1 MTTKRLLAAA
11 LVLATSGA
19 ANGAGA
25 QAQQG
30 VTDNEIVVGTHI
42 DLSGP
47 VAPAMPALRNGTQM
61 RFDEANEKGG
71 VHGRKIRFIV
81 EDNAYQPAQAVR
93 AMQKLARSDNV
104 FAVINPFGT
113 GTNLAAVKTAVDAKV
128 LYLAPWGASA
138 VMHATAKS
146 PLVFTTIP
154 NYDHA
159 TAVALSWAIKN
170 LGAKKVAA
178 IYQGDAFGELLLKG
192 YKEALAAQGLT
203 SVGEA
208 SYKPGD
214 LDFSSQVARVRNAGA
229 DLVMLATVT
238 RETVGVMNEIRKIGW
253 KDVKVLASVP
263 GTTNIVGRLGKDAT
277 EGLYGTANWRFHYAD
292 SAPAPVKAWIDSYKK
307 RFNAEPDEN
316 AMMAYTYADWF
327 VKGLDAAGR
336 DLTTEKLAAALARTP
351 HEDVFGNPKA
361 NFKNNHID
369 PETVQIMQV
378 KNGRWTPIS
387 PDLTA
392 ITKCR

>member
-1 MTTKRLLAAA
+1 MKTIRLSMAAAA
-11 LVLATSGA
+11 LAALAGGA
-19 ANGAGA
+19 IA
-25 QAQQG
+25 QTQG
-30 VTDNEIVVGTHI
+30 VTDTDIVLGTHI

-104 FAVINPFGT
+104 FAVINAFGT

-128 LYLAPWGASA
+128 LYVAPWGASA
-138 VMHATAKS
+138 VLQATAKS

-159 TAVALSWAIKN
+159 TAVALSWAVKN

-192 YKEALAAQGLT
+192 YKEALAVHGLA

-229 DLVMLATVT
+229 DLVVLATIT

-263 GTTNIVGRLGKDAT
+263 GTTNIVLRLGKDAT

-292 SAPAPVKAWIDSYKK
+292 SAPAPVKAWIESYKK
-307 RFNAEPDEN
+307 RFNADPDEN

-327 VKGLDAAGR
+327 VKALEATGR
-336 DLTTEKLAAALARTP
+336 DLTTEKFAAALAKVS
-351 HEDVFGNPKA
+351 HEDAFGNPKA
-361 NFKNNHID
+361 SFKDNHIA

-378 KNGRWTPIS
+378 KNGRWTPVS
-387 PDLTA
+387 PDLTE
-392 ITKCR
+392 ITK